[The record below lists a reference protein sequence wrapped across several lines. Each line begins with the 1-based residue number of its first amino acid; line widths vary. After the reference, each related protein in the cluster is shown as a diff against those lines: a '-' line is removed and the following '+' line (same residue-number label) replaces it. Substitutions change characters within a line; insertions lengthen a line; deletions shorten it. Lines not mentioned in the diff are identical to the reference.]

1 MPWPE
6 DHMSHADTPMPATP
20 KLSNRRNRFAL
31 EYTRD
36 LNPRAAAVR
45 AGFAE
50 STAYQLMRD
59 AKVLQSITD
68 AFARRAERTNISVD
82 RVVTEL
88 ARVAFAN
95 IKDIVEW
102 GNGCVTLLDSDAID
116 ADAAAAIAEVVQ
128 SDKDKGKVKVR
139 LHSKMEALNAL
150 GRHLG
155 MFIERTETVSL
166 NLDAPVYRQ
175 MSLEE
180 IDRRLADMRALEG
193 GGDGL
198 VASDSCEGGV
208 P

>member
-1 MPWPE
+1 
-6 DHMSHADTPMPATP
+6 
-20 KLSNRRNRFAL
+20 
-31 EYTRD
+31 
-36 LNPRAAAVR
+36 
-45 AGFAE
+45 
-50 STAYQLMRD
+50 MRD
-59 AKVLQSITD
+59 PQVMQVIAD

-102 GNGCVTLLDSDAID
+102 DNGCVTLLDSAAID
-116 ADAAAAIAEVVQ
+116 DAAAAAIAEVVQ
-128 SDKDKGKVKVR
+128 SEKGKAKVR

-155 MFIERTETVSL
+155 MFIERTETVNL
-166 NLDAPVYRQ
+166 NLDAPVYRE

-193 GGDGL
+193 DGDGL